1 MNEEFLVNGV
11 VVITRSGLEELNIC
25 TFNVSDE
32 LLGTIAKE
40 IFDDMLERHS
50 IREVKNFMKN
60 KECNKYEPIG
70 ISYICSLENI
80 SGHYG
85 LKFYE
90 NMSDEE
96 IEELLILKGEL

>member
-11 VVITRSGLEELNIC
+11 IVITRSSLEELNIC

-32 LLGTIAKE
+32 ILETIAKE
-40 IFDDMLERHS
+40 IFNNMLEKHS

-60 KECNKYEPIG
+60 KEYNKYEPIG
-70 ISYICSLENI
+70 ISYIGSLEDI
-80 SGHYG
+80 TCHYG